1 MSATSA
7 KRAVTWWYTSV
18 VFGVS
23 VADEHWQ
30 NSGFDFG
37 LLVASSALAFGR
49 GDDVGCD
56 AGSSNASA
64 AAAEVLGLF
73 APFERKEPVLAASPD
88 GR

>member
-1 MSATSA
+1 M
-7 KRAVTWWYTSV
+7 
-18 VFGVS
+18 FGVS

-30 NSGFDFG
+30 NSGFVFG
-37 LLVASSALAFGR
+37 LLVAMSALAFGR
-49 GDDVGCD
+49 GDD

-64 AAAEVLGLF
+64 AAAEGRVLVLGLF

>member
-1 MSATSA
+1 M
-7 KRAVTWWYTSV
+7 
-18 VFGVS
+18 S

-37 LLVASSALAFGR
+37 LLVAMSALAFG
-49 GDDVGCD
+49 GCDD